1 MKNSETLKLFAD
13 PVFKYKFDDF
23 EELNRMSL
31 QIIFMNFK
39 KMTKRV

>member
-23 EELNRMSL
+23 EEMNNELTNYIYEL
-31 QIIFMNFK
+31 QK
-39 KMTKRV
+39 KTKKV